1 MNDESFRPIVWAR
14 PLADETKPQRVFLK
28 DSAGPGEP
36 RPRAPMRFIRPDEA
50 AKLTGGRQTGTLAA
64 HLVEAPQWAAGLVN
78 TSRSRRTSISGHS
91 LLA

>member
-1 MNDESFRPIVWAR
+1 LNDDADPRR
-14 PLADETKPQRVFLK
+14 PLIHFGSPEQ
-28 DSAGPGEP
+28 
-36 RPRAPMRFIRPDEA
+36 A